1 MFCVHCGAQQEDGAK
16 FCTSCGKPLD
26 TEAPQAAPQPQEGP
40 VAVEAPPAPK
50 QVNPLVAKLKALP
63 KWVYAAVVGGI
74 AVIVAAI
81 LIVVNITS
89 TINLND
95 FVTIE
100 VEGYD
105 GYGTAMISIDWDAMK
120 AKYGDKVKF
129 TKEAK
134 EEMGAL
140 GGFLDG
146 VSAFDGLRGSIY
158 VSLDT
163 DEDLSNGDEIHYTWD
178 IDDELFKYVSC
189 KLKYTEGTYTVE
201 GLEEAQTFDPFA
213 DLTVTFEGIS
223 TNGQLNINYSGQE
236 LSTYDFSSDTAYG
249 LANGDTV
256 TFRWN
261 CDADTAQQEHN
272 AVLAPEDATFTVEGL
287 DEWVTA
293 LDQIGQTDWDTLAAA
308 GEDALRQREGD
319 AITGAECLGGYMLVR
334 QDFSSEMVDVHNM
347 LYAAY
352 KVEAKLPDSSS
363 LTYYAGVGFG
373 DLVLHGD
380 GSVEV
385 TGDYGF
391 MAYGN
396 IDVKAG
402 GDYYNFTGFETLE
415 DMNTECIDG
424 YQGMYSVESNVTE
437 AAA

>member
-1 MFCVHCGAQQEDGAK
+1 MFFAM
-16 FCTSCGKPLD
+16 GKKR
-26 TEAPQAAPQPQEGP
+26 AA
-40 VAVEAPPAPK
+40 
-50 QVNPLVAKLKALP
+50 
-63 KWVYAAVVGGI
+63 AAVL
-74 AVIVAAI
+74 AVVFALALAGCAAKPVPVDPTPY
-81 LIVVNITS
+81 LSVKFS
-89 TINLND
+89 GMSG
-95 FVTIE
+95 E
-100 VEGYD
+100 
-105 GYGTAMISIDWDAMK
+105 GTAAWNFDSEGFTAACGEDVKDA
-120 AKYGDKVKF
+120 AGLAACV
-129 TKEAK
+129 
-134 EEMGAL
+134 
-140 GGFLDG
+140 DG
-146 VSAFDGLRGSIY
+146 
-158 VSLDT
+158 SLD
-163 DEDLSNGDEIHYTWD
+163 
-178 IDDELFKYVSC
+178 KA
-189 KLKYTEGTYTVE
+189 E
-201 GLEEAQTFDPFA
+201 GL
-213 DLTVTFEGIS
+213 S
-223 TNGQLNINYSGQE
+223 
-236 LSTYDFSSDTAYG
+236 
-249 LANGDTV
+249 NGDTV

-352 KVEAKLPDSSS
+352 KVEAQLPDGSS

>member
-1 MFCVHCGAQQEDGAK
+1 MFFAM
-16 FCTSCGKPLD
+16 GKKR
-26 TEAPQAAPQPQEGP
+26 AA
-40 VAVEAPPAPK
+40 
-50 QVNPLVAKLKALP
+50 
-63 KWVYAAVVGGI
+63 AAVL
-74 AVIVAAI
+74 AVVFALALAGCAAKPVPVDPTPY
-81 LIVVNITS
+81 LS
-89 TINLND
+89 
-95 FVTIE
+95 
-100 VEGYD
+100 VEFSGMS
-105 GYGTAMISIDWDAMK
+105 GEGTAAWNFDSEGFTAACGEDVKDA
-120 AKYGDKVKF
+120 AGLAACV
-129 TKEAK
+129 
-134 EEMGAL
+134 
-140 GGFLDG
+140 DG
-146 VSAFDGLRGSIY
+146 
-158 VSLDT
+158 SLD
-163 DEDLSNGDEIHYTWD
+163 
-178 IDDELFKYVSC
+178 KA
-189 KLKYTEGTYTVE
+189 E
-201 GLEEAQTFDPFA
+201 GL
-213 DLTVTFEGIS
+213 S
-223 TNGQLNINYSGQE
+223 
-236 LSTYDFSSDTAYG
+236 
-249 LANGDTV
+249 NGDTV

-352 KVEAKLPDSSS
+352 KVEAQLPDGSS

-396 IDVKAG
+396 IDVKAV